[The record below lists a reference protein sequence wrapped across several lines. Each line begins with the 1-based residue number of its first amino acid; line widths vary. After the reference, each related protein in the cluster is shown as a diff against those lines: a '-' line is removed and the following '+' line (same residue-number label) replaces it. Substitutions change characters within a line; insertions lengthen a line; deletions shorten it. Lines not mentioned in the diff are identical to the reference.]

1 MKQAQVSSE
10 MWVATRPLMRSL
22 LREHTEL
29 AKKGWR
35 GHELRVSPVGGTLL
49 WRQLA
54 ERTFASGGRWIAD
67 PPTILGWPLIQDPT
81 LRPRE
86 ARLVLRREV
95 TAVEL

>member
-35 GHELRVSPVGGTLL
+35 GHE
-49 WRQLA
+49 LA